1 MIGGHMNFRMIKYIL
16 GWILVFETLFLL
28 IPLITAAVYGES
40 CITAILLSIAVC
52 LAVGG
57 LLICKKP
64 KNTELY
70 SREGFVI
77 VSMSWIVLSLFGA
90 LPFFF
95 SGAIPNFI
103 DALFETVSGFTTT
116 GASIL
121 SEVESMPRAMLM
133 WRSFTHWVGGM
144 GVLVFIMAFIP
155 LSGGQNIHIMKA
167 ESPGP
172 SVSKLV
178 PRVKTTALIL
188 YSIYFVLTL
197 LEFVL
202 LLFGGMS
209 VFEAFNTAL
218 ATAGT
223 GGFGVKNDSLGS
235 YSPYIQIVV
244 TVFMIMFAIN
254 FGSYYFIIS
263 GKLREAF
270 NKEVRVF
277 LTIVLSAIAIITFNV
292 RGLFGSVGEALRHVS
307 FTVASI
313 ISTTGFSTVDFD
325 IWPELSRTIIV
336 LLMLIG
342 GCAGSTGGGI
352 KVTRII
358 ILVKG
363 LAKELEVMIHPKQL
377 KKITVDAK
385 PIEHEVVRSVNSYM
399 VCYVLVFMISAALI
413 SIDGHDLITNFTAVS
428 AAVNNIGPGLEL
440 VGPTQNFGF
449 FSPISKLVLIFDM
462 LAGRLELFPMLLL
475 FSRATWKK

>member
-1 MIGGHMNFRMIKYIL
+1 MNFRMIKYFL
-16 GWILVFETLFLL
+16 GWILVFETMFLL
-28 IPLITAAVYGES
+28 IPLVTAVIYGEH
-40 CITAILLSIAVC
+40 CFFAILLSMAVC
-52 LAVGG
+52 LAAGG
-57 LLICKKP
+57 LLILKKP

-77 VSMSWIVLSLFGA
+77 VSMSWIVLSLFGC
-90 LPFFF
+90 LPFVF
-95 SGAIPNFI
+95 SGAIPSFT

-121 SEVESMPRAMLM
+121 AEVERLPKAMLI

-197 LEFVL
+197 IEFVL
-202 LLFGGMS
+202 LLFGDMS
-209 VFEAFNTAL
+209 VFDALNTAL
-218 ATAGT
+218 STAGT
-223 GGFGVKNDSLGS
+223 GGFGIKNDSIAS

-244 TVFMIMFAIN
+244 TVFMIMFGIN
-254 FGSYYFIIS
+254 FSSYYFILTGRI
-263 GKLREAF
+263 KEAF
-270 NKEVRVF
+270 NKEIRVYF
-277 LTIVLSAIAIITFNV
+277 GIIFFAIAIITFNL
-292 RGLFGSVGEALRHVS
+292 RDFYDTFGDTFRNVS

-313 ISTTGFSTVDFD
+313 ISTTGYSTVDFD
-325 IWPELSRTIIV
+325 LWPQLSKTIIV
-336 LLMLIG
+336 LLMLTG
-342 GCAGSTGGGI
+342 SCAGSTSGGI
-352 KVTRII
+352 KITRII
-358 ILVKG
+358 ILFKG

-377 KKITVDAK
+377 KKITMDSK
-385 PIEHEVVRSVNSYM
+385 PIEHEVVRSVNSYL
-399 VCYVLVFMISAALI
+399 VCYVLLFMASAAVI

-428 AAVNNIGPGLEL
+428 AAINNVGPGLEA
-440 VGPTQNFGF
+440 VGPSRNFGF
-449 FSPISKLVLIFDM
+449 FSTPSKLVLIFDM

-475 FSRATWKK
+475 FSKATWKK

>member
-1 MIGGHMNFRMIKYIL
+1 MIKYIL

-28 IPLITAAVYGES
+28 IPLITAAVYGEG
-40 CITAILLSIAVC
+40 CITAILLSMAVC
-52 LAVGG
+52 LVVGG
-57 LLICKKP
+57 LLIFKKP

-121 SEVESMPRAMLM
+121 SEVENMPKAMLM

-197 LEFVL
+197 TEFVL

-209 VFEAFNTAL
+209 VFEALNTAL

-223 GGFGVKNDSLGS
+223 GGFGIKNDSLGS

-254 FGSYYFIIS
+254 FSSYYFIIS
-263 GKLREAF
+263 GKLKEAF

-277 LTIVLSAIAIITFNV
+277 LMIVLSAIAIITFNV
-292 RGLFGSVGEALRHVS
+292 RGLFDSVGEALRHVS

-325 IWPELSRTIIV
+325 LWPELSRTIIV
-336 LLMLIG
+336 LLMLVG

-352 KVTRII
+352 KVTRVI

-377 KKITVDAK
+377 KKITVDSK
-385 PIEHEVVRSVNSYM
+385 PIEHEIVRSVNSYM
-399 VCYVLVFMISAALI
+399 VCYVLLFIVSALVI

-440 VGPTQNFGF
+440 VGPTQNFSF
-449 FSPISKLVLIFDM
+449 FSAPSKLVLIFDM

>member
-1 MIGGHMNFRMIKYIL
+1 MIKYIL

-52 LAVGG
+52 LASGG
-57 LLICKKP
+57 LLILKKP
-64 KNTELY
+64 ENTELY

-77 VSMSWIVLSLFGA
+77 VSMSWIILSLFGA

-121 SEVESMPRAMLM
+121 SEVESMPKAMLM

-197 LEFVL
+197 TEFVL

-209 VFEAFNTAL
+209 VFEALNTAL

-223 GGFGVKNDSLGS
+223 GGFGIKNDSLGG

-244 TVFMIMFAIN
+244 TVFMVMFAIN
-254 FGSYYFIIS
+254 FSSYYFIIS
-263 GKLREAF
+263 GKLKEAF
-270 NKEVRVF
+270 NKEVRAF
-277 LTIVLSAIAIITFNV
+277 LMIVLSAIAIITFNV
-292 RGLFGSVGEALRHVS
+292 RGLFGSIGEALRHVS

-325 IWPELSRTIIV
+325 IWPELSKTIIV
-336 LLMLIG
+336 LLMLVG

-377 KKITVDAK
+377 KKITVDSK
-385 PIEHEVVRSVNSYM
+385 PIEHEIVRSVNSYM
-399 VCYVLVFMISAALI
+399 VCYVLLFMASALII

-440 VGPTQNFGF
+440 VGPTRNFGF
-449 FSPISKLVLIFDM
+449 FSPVSKLVLIFDM

>member
-1 MIGGHMNFRMIKYIL
+1 MNFRMIKYIL

-52 LAVGG
+52 LASGG
-57 LLICKKP
+57 LLILKKP
-64 KNTELY
+64 ENTELY

-77 VSMSWIVLSLFGA
+77 VSMSWIILSLFGA

-121 SEVESMPRAMLM
+121 SEVESMPKAMLM

-197 LEFVL
+197 TEFVL

-209 VFEAFNTAL
+209 VFEALNTAL

-223 GGFGVKNDSLGS
+223 GGFGIKNDSLGG

-244 TVFMIMFAIN
+244 TVFMVMFAIN
-254 FGSYYFIIS
+254 FSSYYFIIS
-263 GKLREAF
+263 GKLKEAF

-277 LTIVLSAIAIITFNV
+277 LMIVLSAIAIITFNV
-292 RGLFGSVGEALRHVS
+292 RGLFGSIGEALRHVS

-325 IWPELSRTIIV
+325 IWPELSKTIIV
-336 LLMLIG
+336 LLMLVG

-377 KKITVDAK
+377 KKITVDSK
-385 PIEHEVVRSVNSYM
+385 PIEHEIVRSVNSYM
-399 VCYVLVFMISAALI
+399 VCYVLLFMASALII

-440 VGPTQNFGF
+440 VGPTRNFGF
-449 FSPISKLVLIFDM
+449 FSPVSKLVLIFDM

>member
-1 MIGGHMNFRMIKYIL
+1 MNFRMIKYIL

-52 LAVGG
+52 LAAGG
-57 LLICKKP
+57 LLIFKKP

-121 SEVESMPRAMLM
+121 SEVESMPKAMLM
-133 WRSFTHWVGGM
+133 WRSFIHWVGGM

-197 LEFVL
+197 TEFVL
-202 LLFGGMS
+202 LLFGGMT
-209 VFEAFNTAL
+209 VFEALNTAL

-223 GGFGVKNDSLGS
+223 GGFGIKNDSLGG

-244 TVFMIMFAIN
+244 TVFMVMFAIN
-254 FGSYYFIIS
+254 FSSYYFIIS
-263 GKLREAF
+263 GKLKEAF

-292 RGLFGSVGEALRHVS
+292 RDLFDSMGEALRHVS

-325 IWPELSRTIIV
+325 LWPELSKTIIV
-336 LLMLIG
+336 LLMLVG

-377 KKITVDAK
+377 KKITVDSK
-385 PIEHEVVRSVNSYM
+385 PIEHEIVRSVNSYM
-399 VCYVLVFMISAALI
+399 VCYVLLFMASALI
-413 SIDGHDLITNFTAVS
+413 ISVDGHDLITNFTAVS

>member
-1 MIGGHMNFRMIKYIL
+1 MIKYIL

-52 LAVGG
+52 LASGG
-57 LLICKKP
+57 LLILKKP
-64 KNTELY
+64 ENTELY

-77 VSMSWIVLSLFGA
+77 VSMSWIILSLFGA

-121 SEVESMPRAMLM
+121 SEVESMPKAMLM

-197 LEFVL
+197 TEFVL

-209 VFEAFNTAL
+209 VFEALNTAL

-223 GGFGVKNDSLGS
+223 GGFGIKNDSLGG

-244 TVFMIMFAIN
+244 TVFMVMFAIN
-254 FGSYYFIIS
+254 FSSYYFIIS
-263 GKLREAF
+263 GKLKEAF

-277 LTIVLSAIAIITFNV
+277 LMIVLSAIAIITFNV
-292 RGLFGSVGEALRHVS
+292 RGLFGSIGEALRHVS

-325 IWPELSRTIIV
+325 IWPELSKTIIV
-336 LLMLIG
+336 LLMLVG

-377 KKITVDAK
+377 KKITVDSK
-385 PIEHEVVRSVNSYM
+385 PIEHEIVRSVNSYM
-399 VCYVLVFMISAALI
+399 VCYVLLFMASALII

-440 VGPTQNFGF
+440 VGPTRNFGF
-449 FSPISKLVLIFDM
+449 FSPVSKLVLIFDM